1 MKQACSLVAVAVAVV
16 ALGMAPSGADAS
28 AKNSPRMPVRIHAT
42 IEKLDKN
49 LLTVKTDKGGVLTL
63 EMTPKTDISGVAT
76 RGIADIRPQDFIG
89 VTATEDGQQHFH
101 ATEVHIY
108 PDAMRGA
115 GEGHYGGT
123 RKSTINAAV
132 AAVADSADGRL
143 LTLSFQNKAT
153 GMTESAKVDVSR
165 NVPVLAYVPADQRL
179 LKPGADAIMLVA
191 KADDGDLIA
200 VAVVAEK
207 DGVKP
212 PL

>member
-1 MKQACSLVAVAVAVV
+1 MRQACSLAAVA
-16 ALGMAPSGADAS
+16 ALALALAPSGAEAS

-49 LLTVKTDKGGVLTL
+49 LLTVKTDKGGVLTI
-63 EMTPKTDISGVAT
+63 EMTPKTDISGVAA
-76 RGIADIRPQDFIG
+76 RGISDIKAQDFIG
-89 VTATEDGQQHFH
+89 VTATEDAQRKFH

-115 GEGHYGGT
+115 GEGHYGSAA
-123 RKSTINAAV
+123 KSTINAAV
-132 AAVADSADGRL
+132 AAVADTADGRL

-153 GMTESAKVDVSR
+153 GMTESTKVDVSR
-165 NVPVLAYVPADQRL
+165 SVPVLAYVPAEQSL

-191 KADDGDLIA
+191 KEDDGDLIA

-207 DGVKP
+207 DGIKP